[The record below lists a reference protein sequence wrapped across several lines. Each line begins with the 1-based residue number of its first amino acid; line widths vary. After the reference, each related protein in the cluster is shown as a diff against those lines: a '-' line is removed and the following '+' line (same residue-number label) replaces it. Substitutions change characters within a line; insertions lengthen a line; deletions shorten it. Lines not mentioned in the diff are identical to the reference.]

1 MNDSV
6 HFRNARAL
14 DERNK
19 QDRVRH
25 DELVERVK
33 HLENQ
38 VAMMRTDIAQLRQ
51 QVVVAITS
59 RGSGP
64 TAGG

>member
-1 MNDSV
+1 MSDSV

-19 QDRVRH
+19 QDRIRH
-25 DELVERVK
+25 DELLERVK

-38 VAMMRTDIAQLRQ
+38 LAMLRVELMQVRQ
-51 QVVVAITS
+51 QVIVAITS

>member
-1 MNDSV
+1 MSDSV

-25 DELVERVK
+25 DELSARVQ
-33 HLENQ
+33 HLERQ
-38 VAMMRTDIAQLRQ
+38 LAMLNADMATMRQ
-51 QVVVAITS
+51 QVIMLIAS

-64 TAGG
+64 TVRE

>member
-14 DERNK
+14 AEGAK
-19 QDRVRH
+19 ADRVRQ
-25 DELVERVK
+25 DELMQRVK

-38 VAMMRTDIAQLRQ
+38 LTMMVVELAQLRQ
-51 QVVVAITS
+51 QIVIAITS